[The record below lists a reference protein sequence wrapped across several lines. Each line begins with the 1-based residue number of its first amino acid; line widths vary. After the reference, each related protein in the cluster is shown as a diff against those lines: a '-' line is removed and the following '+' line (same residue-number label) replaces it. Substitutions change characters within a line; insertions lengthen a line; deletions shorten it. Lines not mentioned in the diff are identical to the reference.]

1 MSDFY
6 ISLPSHSSKTEFPNN
21 KANSFKIR
29 LPHPIRLEGEGW
41 KVGLSSIS
49 LPDPVSQVPALLT
62 DKYANLFKTYWL
74 SSSTLL
80 VGRDNET
87 FNALFESRD
96 LGDKDLSKLT
106 GKEFMNSVRGFFNK
120 KIISTTFQA
129 GWKIS
134 EDDGSN
140 KTHAH
145 FEWQGDD
152 FVVNNQ
158 DVKLTEV
165 NSIYFPTFHVNAK
178 FAVDMGWFN
187 ELGGGKYGLGP
198 NLSIELTQGT
208 IPTPVD
214 TSTGGVVGD
223 QFWAYNSSSGLL
235 RLTMT
240 CNWRFINLN
249 ASFQNVLGS
258 TKRSLFIYSDV
269 GGSGV
274 VGNQVTDLL
283 REVNYNREGKGYQY
297 FEPLHIQYLPVRKDV
312 VDIIETE
319 VAETTGDLVQF
330 GEGNTIVTLHFK
342 KS

>member
-6 ISLPSHSSKTEFPNN
+6 VSLPSHSSKTEFPNN

-29 LPHPIRLEGEGW
+29 LPHPIRLEGGGW
-41 KVGLSSIS
+41 KVGLISIS
-49 LPDPVSQVPALLT
+49 LPDPASQVP
-62 DKYANLFKTYWL
+62 ANLFKTSWL
-74 SSSTLL
+74 SSNTLL
-80 VGRDNET
+80 INRDNEVFT
-87 FNALFESRD
+87 ALFESQN

-106 GKEFMNSVRGFFNK
+106 GKDFMNSVRGFFNRNTIVK
-120 KIISTTFQA
+120 TLQP

-134 EDDGSN
+134 EADSTD

-145 FEWQGDD
+145 LQWQGDD
-152 FVVNNQ
+152 FVINNQ
-158 DVKLTEV
+158 DVTLTKV
-165 NSIYFPTFHVNAK
+165 NKSYYPSFYINAK

-187 ELGGGKYGLGP
+187 DLGGGKYGLGP
-198 NLSIELTQGT
+198 NVSIELTQGT

-214 TSTGGVVGD
+214 TSTGGVIGD
-223 QFWAYNSSSGLL
+223 KFWSYESSSGLI
-235 RLTMT
+235 RLTMK

-258 TKRSLFIYSDV
+258 TKRSLFVYSDA
-269 GGSGV
+269 GGSCV

-297 FEPLHIQYLPVRKDV
+297 FEPLHIQYIPVRKDV

-319 VAETTGDLVQF
+319 VAEMTGDLVEF

>member
-1 MSDFY
+1 M
-6 ISLPSHSSKTEFPNN
+6 SLPSHSSKTEFPNN

-29 LPHPIRLEGEGW
+29 LPHPIRLEGGGW
-41 KVGLSSIS
+41 KVGLVSIS
-49 LPDPVSQVPALLT
+49 SPDPASQVPALL
-62 DKYANLFKTYWL
+62 KSQYANLFKTSWL
-74 SSSTLL
+74 SSNTLL
-80 VGRDNET
+80 VDRDNEVFT
-87 FNALFESRD
+87 ALFESQN

-106 GKEFMNSVRGFFNK
+106 GKDFMNSVRGFFNRNTIVK
-120 KIISTTFQA
+120 TLQP

-134 EDDGSN
+134 EADGTD

-145 FEWQGDD
+145 LQWQGDD
-152 FVVNNQ
+152 FVINNQ
-158 DVKLTEV
+158 DVTLNKV
-165 NSIYFPTFHVNAK
+165 NNSYYPSFYINAK

-187 ELGGGKYGLGP
+187 DLGGGKYGLGP
-198 NLSIELTQGT
+198 NVSIELTQGT

-214 TSTGGVVGD
+214 TSTGGVIGD
-223 QFWAYNSSSGLL
+223 KFWSYESSSGLI

-258 TKRSLFIYSDV
+258 TKRSLFIYSDA

-283 REVNYNREGKGYQY
+283 REVNYNREDKGYQY
-297 FEPLHIQYLPVRKDV
+297 FEPLHIQYIPVRKDV

-319 VAETTGDLVQF
+319 VAETA
-330 GEGNTIVTLHFK
+330 
-342 KS
+342 

>member
-1 MSDFY
+1 MTDFY
-6 ISLPSHSSKTEFPNN
+6 VSLPSHSSKTEFPNN

-29 LPHPIRLEGEGW
+29 LPHPIRLEGGGW

-49 LPDPVSQVPALLT
+49 SPDPTNRVPTLLT
-62 DKYANLFKTYWL
+62 DQYSNLFKTYWL
-74 SSSTLL
+74 SSNTIL

-87 FNALFESRD
+87 FNALFESRN

-106 GKEFMNSVRGFFNK
+106 GKDFMNSVRGFFNK
-120 KIISTTFQA
+120 RIVSTTFQA

-134 EDDGSN
+134 DADGTN

-145 FEWQGDD
+145 LQWEGDD
-152 FVVNNQ
+152 FVLNNKDVTLTKVN
-158 DVKLTEV
+158 
-165 NSIYFPTFHVNAK
+165 IYYPTFHINAK

-187 ELGGGKYGLGP
+187 DLGGGKYGLGP
-198 NLSIELTQGT
+198 NVSIELIRGT

-223 QFWAYNSSSGLL
+223 QFWSYNSSSGLI

-258 TKRSLFIYSDV
+258 TKRSLFVYSDA

-297 FEPLHIQYLPVRKDV
+297 FEPLHIQYIPVRKDV

-319 VAETTGDLVQF
+319 VAETTGDLVEF

>member
-6 ISLPSHSSKTEFPNN
+6 VSLPSHSSKTEFPNN
-21 KANSFKIR
+21 KSNSFKIR
-29 LPHPIRLEGEGW
+29 LPHPIRLEGGGW

-49 LPDPVSQVPALLT
+49 LPDPGSQVPTLLKSQYT
-62 DKYANLFKTYWL
+62 NLFRTAWL
-74 SSSTLL
+74 SSNTIL

-87 FNALFESRD
+87 FSAVFEP
-96 LGDKDLSKLT
+96 KDLRSEDLSRLI
-106 GKEFMNSVRGFFNK
+106 GKEFMSSARAFFNK
-120 KIISTTFQA
+120 KLIDKVLQP
-129 GWKIS
+129 GWKIANV
-134 EDDGSN
+134 DGTN
-140 KTHAH
+140 KTHAY

-152 FVVNNQ
+152 FVINNN
-158 DVKLTEV
+158 DVKLTKV
-165 NSIYFPTFHVNAK
+165 NNTYYPTFHINAK
-178 FAVDMGWFN
+178 FAVDMGWFKD
-187 ELGGGKYGLGP
+187 LGNDTYGLGP
-198 NLSIELTQGT
+198 NIAIEVPKGT

-214 TSTGGVVGD
+214 ITDPTGVGD
-223 QFWAYNSSSGLL
+223 QYWSYSSSSGLIK
-235 RLTMT
+235 LTMT

-249 ASFQNVLGS
+249 ASFKNVIGS
-258 TKRSLFIYSDV
+258 TKRSLFVYSDA

-297 FEPLHIQYLPVRKDV
+297 FEPLHIQYIPVRKDV

-319 VAETTGDLVQF
+319 VAETTGELVQF